1 MHQLLSTFF
10 LFCDS
15 SSSNLYYLPAY
26 PRALFKTKIPQ
37 KRKSKENPF
46 TTHPPQKSVCFEFKI
61 KTLLCFLLLLLCRA
75 SGAGRQCPHNHNTYP
90 GRGPH
95 PSIDKMI
102 ISGPSSI
109 SLLCIS
115 FFIKFLIYRSF
126 ISSFTY

>member
-1 MHQLLSTFF
+1 MIKFRY
-10 LFCDS
+10 S
-15 SSSNLYYLPAY
+15 SSPPCISSYLHFFCFVTAVAPTFIIFPHTHA
-26 PRALFKTKIPQ
+26 RCSKQ
-37 KRKSKENPF
+37 KSHKKENPF

-75 SGAGRQCPHNHNTYP
+75 SGAGRQGPHNHNTYP

-115 FFIKFLIYRSF
+115 FFYKILYL
-126 ISSFTY
+126 